1 LEDSQTEEGEGEV
14 RPYPLVEE
22 GEEEG
27 HPSLQAAA
35 EVVVVEEAC
44 CFEEQ

>member
-1 LEDSQTEEGEGEV
+1 LEDSQT
-14 RPYPLVEE
+14 
-22 GEEEG
+22 EEEG